1 MEKKEIL
8 TEENYLKGK
17 KKIKSIALIVLTIG
31 LLLGGSLIITGIVK
45 QNAVKE
51 KYSEKNKAKELQ
63 QLESEKQQL
72 SNQVEEEKQNL
83 IKSKEDLE
91 AKIKPI
97 ENEIKKLKRV
107 TFTGFDDAYYA
118 RQDKIEELNESIV
131 ADKKSIDVIEN
142 ALDESFDHCA
152 FDSAKNNNYTSSY
165 CSLKNELKAKNGEI
179 YLLDSKYSD
188 FDKNFELEEY
198 TPFYIVGGFILIV
211 SIMISG
217 SIYMMTKRREIAA
230 FSVQQMMPIAQEGIE
245 KIAPSVG
252 KAGASIAKE
261 MAPTYGQ
268 IAKEI
273 SKGIKEGLKGE
284 EKKEKK

>member
-17 KKIKSIALIVLTIG
+17 QKIKSIALIVLTIG
-31 LLLGGSLIITGIVK
+31 LLLGGSFIIAGIIK
-45 QNAVKE
+45 QNAVND
-51 KYSEKNKAKELQ
+51 KYSEKNKTKELQ

-72 SNQVEEEKQNL
+72 TNQVEEEKQNL

-97 ENEIKKLKRV
+97 ENEIKNLKRV

-165 CSLKNELKAKNGEI
+165 CSLKNELKAKKGEI
-179 YLLDSKYSD
+179 YLLDSKYTD
-188 FDKNFELEEY
+188 FNKKFDSQNY
-198 TPFYIVGGFILIV
+198 APFYMIGGFILIA

>member
-45 QNAVKE
+45 QNAVNE
-51 KYSEKNKAKELQ
+51 KYSEENKAKELQ

-97 ENEIKKLKRV
+97 EDEIKNLKRV

-179 YLLDSKYSD
+179 YLLDNKYTD
-188 FDKNFELEEY
+188 FNKKFESEKY
-198 TPFYIVGGFILIV
+198 VPFYIVGGFILIA

>member
-8 TEENYLKGK
+8 TEDNYLKGK
-17 KKIKSIALIVLTIG
+17 KTIKSIALIVLAIG
-31 LLLGGSLIITGIVK
+31 LLLGGSFIIAGIIK
-45 QNAVKE
+45 QNAVND
-51 KYSEKNKAKELQ
+51 KYSEKSKEKELQ
-63 QLESEKQQL
+63 QLESEKEKL
-72 SNQVEEEKQNL
+72 SIAVEEEKQNL

-91 AKIKPI
+91 AKIKPV
-97 ENEIKKLKRV
+97 EDEIKNLKRV

-179 YLLDSKYSD
+179 YLLDNKYTD
-188 FDKNFELEEY
+188 FNKKFESEKY
-198 TPFYIVGGFILIV
+198 VPFYIVGGFILIA

>member
-17 KKIKSIALIVLTIG
+17 KKIKSIALIILAIG
-31 LLLGGSLIITGIVK
+31 LLLGGSLIIMGIVK
-45 QNAVKE
+45 QNAVNE
-51 KYSEKNKAKELQ
+51 KYSEKNKTKELQ

-97 ENEIKKLKRV
+97 EDEIKSLQRV
-107 TFTGFDDAYYA
+107 KFTGFDDAYYA
-118 RQDKIEELNESIV
+118 REDKIEELKESIET
-131 ADKKSIDVIEN
+131 DKKSIGVIEKV
-142 ALDESFDHCA
+142 LDESFDYCL
-152 FDSAKNNNYTSSY
+152 FDGKNNSYTSTY
-165 CSLKNELKAKNGEI
+165 CLLKTQLNNKDVEINSL
-179 YLLDSKYSD
+179 DRKYSD
-188 FDKNFELEEY
+188 FEKDFELEEY

-230 FSVQQMMPIAQEGIE
+230 FSAQQMMPIAQEGIE
-245 KIAPSVG
+245 KMAPSVG

>member
-1 MEKKEIL
+1 MRIINLTKE
-8 TEENYLKGK
+8 TKNN
-17 KKIKSIALIVLTIG
+17 
-31 LLLGGSLIITGIVK
+31 LL
-45 QNAVKE
+45 Q
-51 KYSEKNKAKELQ
+51 
-63 QLESEKQQL
+63 
-72 SNQVEEEKQNL
+72 
-83 IKSKEDLE
+83 DL
-91 AKIKPI
+91 
-97 ENEIKKLKRV
+97 LKRSPNNY
-107 TFTGFDDAYYA
+107 GQY
-118 RQDKIEELNESIV
+118 ESIV

-179 YLLDSKYSD
+179 YLLDNKYTD
-188 FDKNFELEEY
+188 FNKKFESEKY
-198 TPFYIVGGFILIV
+198 VPFYIVGGFILIL

-245 KIAPSVG
+245 KMAPSVG

>member
-17 KKIKSIALIVLTIG
+17 QKIKSIALIVLTIG
-31 LLLGGSLIITGIVK
+31 LLLGGSFIIAGIIK
-45 QNAVKE
+45 QNAVND

-91 AKIKPI
+91 AKIKPV
-97 ENEIKKLKRV
+97 EDEIKNLKRV

-198 TPFYIVGGFILIV
+198 TPFYIVGGFILIA

>member
-17 KKIKSIALIVLTIG
+17 QKIKSIALIVLTIG
-31 LLLGGSLIITGIVK
+31 LLLGGSFIIAGIIK
-45 QNAVKE
+45 QNAVND

-97 ENEIKKLKRV
+97 ENEIKNLKRV

-179 YLLDSKYSD
+179 YLLDNKYTD
-188 FDKNFELEEY
+188 FNKKFESEKY
-198 TPFYIVGGFILIV
+198 VPFYIVGGFILIV

>member
-1 MEKKEIL
+1 MEKKGIL
-8 TEENYLKGK
+8 TEDNYLKGK
-17 KKIKSIALIVLTIG
+17 QKIKSIALIVLAIG
-31 LLLGGSLIITGIVK
+31 LLLGGSFIIAGIIK
-45 QNAVKE
+45 QNAVND
-51 KYSEKNKAKELQ
+51 KYSEKSKEKELQ
-63 QLESEKQQL
+63 QLESEKEKL
-72 SNQVEEEKQNL
+72 SIAVEEEKQNL

-91 AKIKPI
+91 AKIKPV
-97 ENEIKKLKRV
+97 EDEIKNLKRV

-179 YLLDSKYSD
+179 YLLDNKYTD
-188 FDKNFELEEY
+188 FNKKFESEKY
-198 TPFYIVGGFILIV
+198 VPFYIVGGFILIA

>member
-1 MEKKEIL
+1 MERKEIL

-31 LLLGGSLIITGIVK
+31 LLLGGSFIIAGIIK
-45 QNAVKE
+45 QNAVNE

-97 ENEIKKLKRV
+97 EDEIKNLKRV

>member
-1 MEKKEIL
+1 MERKEIL

-31 LLLGGSLIITGIVK
+31 LLLGGSFIITGIIK
-45 QNAVKE
+45 QNAVNE
-51 KYSEKNKAKELQ
+51 KFSEKNKAKELQ
-63 QLESEKQQL
+63 QLESEKEKL

-91 AKIKPI
+91 AKSKPI
-97 ENEIKKLKRV
+97 EDEIKNLKRV

-198 TPFYIVGGFILIV
+198 TPFYIVGGFILIA

-230 FSVQQMMPIAQEGIE
+230 FSAQQMMPIAQEGIE
-245 KIAPSVG
+245 KMAPSVG

>member
-17 KKIKSIALIVLTIG
+17 KKIKSISLIILVIG

-45 QNAVKE
+45 QNAVNE
-51 KYSEKNKAKELQ
+51 KYSEKSKAKELQ
-63 QLESEKQQL
+63 QLENEKQQL

-97 ENEIKKLKRV
+97 EDEIKSLDRV

-118 RQDKIEELNESIV
+118 REDKIEELKESI
-131 ADKKSIDVIEN
+131 ADDKKSIDVIEN

-152 FDSAKNNNYTSSY
+152 FDSAKNNNYTASY
-165 CSLKNELKAKNGEI
+165 CLLKNELKAKNNEI
-179 YLLDSKYSD
+179 NLLDSKYSD
-188 FDKNFELEEY
+188 FNRKHEAGKHDYL
-198 TPFYIVGGFILIV
+198 YIVGVFIIIASV
-211 SIMISG
+211 MISS

-230 FSVQQMMPIAQEGIE
+230 FSAQQMMPIAQEGIE
-245 KIAPSVG
+245 KIAPSIG

-273 SKGIKEGLKGE
+273 SKGIKEGLQGE
-284 EKKEKK
+284 EKKDKK

>member
-1 MEKKEIL
+1 MERKEIL

-31 LLLGGSLIITGIVK
+31 LLLGGSFIITGIIK
-45 QNAVKE
+45 QNAVNE
-51 KYSEKNKAKELQ
+51 KFSEKNKAKELQ
-63 QLESEKQQL
+63 QLESEKEKL

-97 ENEIKKLKRV
+97 EDEIKNLKRV

-198 TPFYIVGGFILIV
+198 TPFYIVGGFILIA

-230 FSVQQMMPIAQEGIE
+230 FSAQQMMPIAQEGIE
-245 KIAPSVG
+245 KMAPSVG

>member
-45 QNAVKE
+45 QNSVNE

-97 ENEIKKLKRV
+97 EDEIKSLDRV

-118 RQDKIEELNESIV
+118 RKDKITEL
-131 ADKKSIDVIEN
+131 AFKKSPN
-142 ALDESFDHCA
+142 AS
-152 FDSAKNNNYTSSY
+152 
-165 CSLKNELKAKNGEI
+165 
-179 YLLDSKYSD
+179 YSD
-188 FDKNFELEEY
+188 SVNSTPLDNFSAYL
-198 TPFYIVGGFILIV
+198 
-211 SIMISG
+211 S
-217 SIYMMTKRREIAA
+217 
-230 FSVQQMMPIAQEGIE
+230 
-245 KIAPSVG
+245 
-252 KAGASIAKE
+252 KALLLSFHAS
-261 MAPTYGQ
+261 
-268 IAKEI
+268 
-273 SKGIKEGLKGE
+273 
-284 EKKEKK
+284 

>member
-1 MEKKEIL
+1 MERKEIL

-31 LLLGGSLIITGIVK
+31 LLLGGSFIIAGIIK
-45 QNAVKE
+45 QNAVNE

-63 QLESEKQQL
+63 QLESEKEKL

-91 AKIKPI
+91 AKIKPV
-97 ENEIKKLKRV
+97 EDEIKNLKRV

-188 FDKNFELEEY
+188 FDKKFESEKY
-198 TPFYIVGGFILIV
+198 VPFYIVGGFILIA

>member
-1 MEKKEIL
+1 MERKEIL

-31 LLLGGSLIITGIVK
+31 LLLGGSFIITGIIK
-45 QNAVKE
+45 QNAVNE
-51 KYSEKNKAKELQ
+51 KFSEKNKAKELQ
-63 QLESEKQQL
+63 QLESEKEKL

-97 ENEIKKLKRV
+97 EDEIKNLKRV

-118 RQDKIEELNESIV
+118 RQDKIEEWNESIV

-179 YLLDSKYSD
+179 YLLDNKYTD
-188 FDKNFELEEY
+188 FNKKFESEKY
-198 TPFYIVGGFILIV
+198 VPFYIVGGFILIV

>member
-17 KKIKSIALIVLTIG
+17 KKIKSIALIFLTIG

-45 QNAVKE
+45 QNAVNE

-97 ENEIKKLKRV
+97 EDEIKSLDRV

-118 RQDKIEELNESIV
+118 RKDKIEKLKESIEP
-131 ADKKSIDVIEN
+131 DKNSIIVIEN
-142 ALDESFDHCA
+142 ALDESFDHCE
-152 FDSAKNNNYTSSY
+152 FYSAKNNKYTATY
-165 CSLKNELKAKNGEI
+165 CSLKSELKAKNGEI

-188 FDKNFELEEY
+188 FDKDFELEKY
-198 TPFYIVGGFILIV
+198 APFYIVGGFILIV

-230 FSVQQMMPIAQEGIE
+230 FSAQQMMPIAQEGIE
-245 KIAPSVG
+245 KMAPSVG

>member
-45 QNAVKE
+45 QNAVNE
-51 KYSEKNKAKELQ
+51 KYSEENKAKELQ

-97 ENEIKKLKRV
+97 EDEIKNLKRV

-118 RQDKIEELNESIV
+118 RQDKIEELNESIAV
-131 ADKKSIDVIEN
+131 DKKSIDVIEN

-179 YLLDSKYSD
+179 YLLDNKYTD
-188 FDKNFELEEY
+188 FNKKFESEKY
-198 TPFYIVGGFILIV
+198 VPFYIVGGFILIV

-230 FSVQQMMPIAQEGIE
+230 FSAQQMMPIAQEGIE
-245 KIAPSVG
+245 KMAPSVG

>member
-1 MEKKEIL
+1 MERKEIL

-31 LLLGGSLIITGIVK
+31 LLLGGSFIIAGIIK
-45 QNAVKE
+45 QNAVNE

-97 ENEIKKLKRV
+97 ENEIKNLKRV

-198 TPFYIVGGFILIV
+198 TPFYIVGGFILIA

>member
-31 LLLGGSLIITGIVK
+31 LLLGGSFIITGIIK
-45 QNAVKE
+45 QNAVNE
-51 KYSEKNKAKELQ
+51 KFSEKNKAKELQ
-63 QLESEKQQL
+63 QLESEKEKL

-97 ENEIKKLKRV
+97 ENEIKNLKRV

-198 TPFYIVGGFILIV
+198 TPFYIVGGFILIA

>member
-1 MEKKEIL
+1 MERKEIL

-31 LLLGGSLIITGIVK
+31 LLLGGSFIIAGIIK
-45 QNAVKE
+45 QNAVND

-97 ENEIKKLKRV
+97 ENEIKNLKRV

-142 ALDESFDHCA
+142 VLDESFDHCA

-198 TPFYIVGGFILIV
+198 TPFYIVGGFILIA